1 MTIKPVIFLSNFKEK
16 RKRTDQ
22 NKVEIKKR
30 AINAFFLRLLSV
42 ILFESFNNGLMPF
55 NALTFF

>member
-16 RKRTDQ
+16 RKRTDK
-22 NKVEIKKR
+22 NVAEIKKR
-30 AINAFFLRLLSV
+30 AISSFFLRLLSM
-42 ILFESFNNGLMPF
+42 ILLESFNNGLMLS

>member
-1 MTIKPVIFLSNFKEK
+1 M
-16 RKRTDQ
+16 
-22 NKVEIKKR
+22 VEIKKR
-30 AINAFFLRLLSV
+30 AINSFFLRLLSV